1 MLFRSSRSYTD
12 FNGRHKTHVSFAGL
26 SDAHTYMALQ
36 LEPMF
41 ISFSMRCEVACPAC
55 ALNVVCCE
63 RARLSAE
70 AAENWSTIA
79 FGEEGEDGNPVVH
92 RMHGTGDEER
102 GADKVA
108 EDGGGLV
115 EPEAPDRRGGA
126 VHEAERGKEH

>member
-1 MLFRSSRSYTD
+1 
-12 FNGRHKTHVSFAGL
+12 
-26 SDAHTYMALQ
+26 
-36 LEPMF
+36 MF
-41 ISFSMRCEVACPAC
+41 ISFSMRREVACPAR

-70 AAENWSTIA
+70 AAENWTAVA
-79 FGEEGEDGNPVVH
+79 FGEEREDGYPVVH
-92 RMHGTGDEER
+92 RMHGTGNEER

>member
-1 MLFRSSRSYTD
+1 
-12 FNGRHKTHVSFAGL
+12 
-26 SDAHTYMALQ
+26 
-36 LEPMF
+36 MF
-41 ISFSMRCEVACPAC
+41 ISLRMRCEVACPTRT
-55 ALNVVCCE
+55 LDVVRRE

-70 AAENWSTIA
+70 AAENWTAVA
-79 FGEEGEDGNPVVH
+79 FGEEGEDGYPVIH

-126 VHEAERGKEH
+126 VHEAERGKEHLRTARWLSAMEY